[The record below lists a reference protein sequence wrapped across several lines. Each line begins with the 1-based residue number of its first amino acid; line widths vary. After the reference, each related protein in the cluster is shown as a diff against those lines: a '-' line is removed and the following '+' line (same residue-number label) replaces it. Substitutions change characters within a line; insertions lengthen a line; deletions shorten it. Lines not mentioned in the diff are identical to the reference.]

1 MAGGGVGR
9 RDRTGGGEAVTFA
22 QRLLEDAA
30 EWEARGMLGVAAEL
44 RRRALKMA
52 AKA

>member
-1 MAGGGVGR
+1 M
-9 RDRTGGGEAVTFA
+9 TFA

-44 RRRALKMA
+44 RRRALVLLA
-52 AKA
+52 AGKA